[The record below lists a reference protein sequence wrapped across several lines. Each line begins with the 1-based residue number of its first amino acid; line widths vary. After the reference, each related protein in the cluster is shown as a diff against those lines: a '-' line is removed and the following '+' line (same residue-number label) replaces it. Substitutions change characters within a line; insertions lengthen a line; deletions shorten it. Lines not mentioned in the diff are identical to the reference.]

1 MADKPTVRSSR
12 RNKSRTCRAK
22 AFNFNQGKG
31 MSDTETTL
39 DNEDVNVE
47 AEQAPAEKP
56 EYDVQDLHRNNI
68 EDAMAARRSQ
78 QLNDESTLPSLDAID
93 DNTEE
98 EAEEQDG
105 QQQADPPQGRSASEQ
120 PTPKTEASS
129 KGDDLHTL
137 IIDGEEERKPLAEV
151 LKLAQKSRAADK
163 RFQDAA
169 AALRQA
175 NELKLQ
181 FEQQQQMQPQPQ
193 APVQEQQP
201 VSTNDDDAVVN
212 ALMYGDET
220 QVREAVTQLRG
231 SGQGQQQLNPNQVAQ
246 MTAAIVREQTEHQT
260 ALNNALTEYPEIKE
274 DPNLQSIAV
283 NFVNQGLKEDLMS
296 LGYTEQQLNAAPI
309 QSWWE
314 RHREARQAGYGVK
327 SYQDL
332 LMDGGAKTRSWYNGR
347 SDGQTDGLAD
357 KQNRKAGTAKQPR
370 KVSAATPSRGTPRP
384 KTQSEI
390 IREEREA
397 RNLPIY

>member
-1 MADKPTVRSSR
+1 
-12 RNKSRTCRAK
+12 
-22 AFNFNQGKG
+22 

-47 AEQAPAEKP
+47 AEQAQAEKP

-78 QLNDESTLPSLDAID
+78 QLNNESTLPSLDAID

-105 QQQADPPQGRSASEQ
+105 QQQAGPPQGRSASEQ

-181 FEQQQQMQPQPQ
+181 FEQQMQSQPQ

-201 VSTNDDDAVVN
+201 ASTNDDDALVN
-212 ALMYGDET
+212 AFMYGDES

-309 QSWWE
+309 QSWWQ

-347 SDGQTDGLAD
+347 SDGQADGLAD

>member
-1 MADKPTVRSSR
+1 
-12 RNKSRTCRAK
+12 
-22 AFNFNQGKG
+22 
-31 MSDTETTL
+31 MSEETETTL
-39 DNEDVNVE
+39 NAEDVNVE
-47 AEQAPAEKP
+47 AEQTEAEKP
-56 EYDVQDLHRNNI
+56 EYDANDFHRNNI
-68 EDAMAARRSQ
+68 EDEMASRRSQ
-78 QLNDESTLPSLDAID
+78 QLKEESALPSLDAL
-93 DNTEE
+93 NEEAEE

-105 QQQADPPQGRSASEQ
+105 NQSESPPSDGRSTAEQ
-120 PTPKTEASS
+120 PKPKTEASS
-129 KGDDLHTL
+129 AGDDDLHTL

-169 AALRQA
+169 VALRQA

-181 FEQQQQMQPQPQ
+181 FEQQQQMQAQPQ
-193 APVQEQQP
+193 APVQEQQQ

-220 QVREAVTQLRG
+220 QVREAVTQLKG
-231 SGQGQQQLNPNQVAQ
+231 SGQSQQQLNPNQVAQ
-246 MTAAIVREQTEHQT
+246 MTASIVREQTEHQT

-283 NFVNQGLKEDLMS
+283 NFVNQGLKDDLLG
-296 LGYTEQQLNAAPI
+296 LGYTEQQLQAAPI

-332 LMDGGAKTRSWYNGR
+332 LMDGGARTRAWYNGG
-347 SDGQTDGLAD
+347 SEGQADGLAD

-370 KVSAATPSRGTPRP
+370 KVSAATPNRGTPRP

>member
-1 MADKPTVRSSR
+1 MADKPTVRSSKQ
-12 RNKSRTCRAK
+12 NKSRTCRAK
-22 AFNFNQGKG
+22 AFNFNQGKK

-47 AEQAPAEKP
+47 AEQAEKP
-56 EYDVQDLHRNNI
+56 EYDVNDLHRNNI
-68 EDAMAARRSQ
+68 EDEMASRRSQ
-78 QLNDESTLPSLDAID
+78 QLNNESSLPSLDAID
-93 DNTEE
+93 DSTEE

-105 QQQADPPQGRSASEQ
+105 QQRSGPPEGRSASGQ

-169 AALRQA
+169 VALRQA

-181 FEQQQQMQPQPQ
+181 FEQQQQMQAQPQ
-193 APVQEQQP
+193 APVQEQQQ

-212 ALMYGDET
+212 ALMYGDES
-220 QVREAVTQLRG
+220 QVREAVTQLKG
-231 SGQGQQQLNPNQVAQ
+231 SGQSQQQLNPNQVAQ
-246 MTAAIVREQTEHQT
+246 MTASIVREQTEHQT

-283 NFVNQGLKEDLMS
+283 NFVNQGLKDDLLG
-296 LGYTEQQLNAAPI
+296 LGYTEQQLQAAPI

-332 LMDGGAKTRSWYNGR
+332 LMDGGARTRAWYNGG
-347 SDGQTDGLAD
+347 SEGQADGLAD

-370 KVSAATPSRGTPRP
+370 KVSAATPNRGTPRP